1 MGCEEHELLGD
12 KQDLPQVRIFRLFW
26 PCGAIG
32 RRSSSR
38 NYSRIF
44 WGESSNLS
52 KVTMKDIEQENEEL
66 KEQLIDLQF
75 ELNYNKQDKLLEFL
89 RELYDSLDVDRLKEY
104 SKEEIIR
111 NLKDYID
118 EFVRNNKI
126 RF

>member
-1 MGCEEHELLGD
+1 
-12 KQDLPQVRIFRLFW
+12 
-26 PCGAIG
+26 
-32 RRSSSR
+32 
-38 NYSRIF
+38 
-44 WGESSNLS
+44 
-52 KVTMKDIEQENEEL
+52 MKDIEQENEEL